1 MQADRLKHL
10 SAGATDLQRGDVM
23 KKIPENSILKKEF
36 TIPFFNMKNMKRISE
51 NIKNKKKS
59 KIYKRKRKTFRGLLV
74 KNILVSLMLT
84 VVFAVG
90 LFCVGRMW
98 IFQKASEE
106 TAFKISHIRTPVEK
120 HLNDGNNKDISAYMR
135 LFSGYSIVFDDINAE
150 YQITSEYNENCHIF
164 SCITDKDKNIIYSN
178 RMALQTYMQF
188 NEEEKE
194 AELMSCDTENKDI
207 PELQQFEKDYM
218 ALNEKV
224 NYNTVE
230 NYDIIKKVIMKSAYV
245 NREENKFIPHE
256 ADINLIK
263 YYPEHEEPS
272 EILESKSY
280 KINVP
285 EKDGYELIEF
295 DLSGVDHFDRIT
307 NDSYPRYFALGFSGA
322 DRQWF
327 DDIKEECTFD
337 TSLIGYRENA
347 GADIRKYMQSSE
359 IYIDGTPHLLTVV
372 LQIDAWNE
380 VTKPLYFKILIMFL
394 IITLVVA
401 FLDAWRK
408 NVRNQADYMFEDYQK
423 NLTDSLAHDLKTPLT
438 AIGGYTENILSGSLS
453 EKETQRYLNSII
465 DSVAY
470 TDSIITRTLELSR
483 INSIN
488 DIHKDSTFIHTII
501 EKSVE
506 KYSLM
511 LDERNITVTIDGQ
524 AEINTNTHLLE
535 TITENLVSNAV
546 KYTSE
551 NGRINIKISSGCLSI
566 SNTVNRKVDVEKLKR
581 PFAKGD
587 ISRSGQ
593 TGSGLGLA
601 IAEKAALSN
610 GFTLSLSC
618 TDSEFT
624 ARLIF

>member
-1 MQADRLKHL
+1 
-10 SAGATDLQRGDVM
+10 M
-23 KKIPENSILKKEF
+23 KKIPDNSILKKEF

-98 IFQKASEE
+98 IFEKANSQ
-106 TAFKISHIRTPVEK
+106 TSYNMNQIHSILEK
-120 HLNDGNNKDISAYMR
+120 QLNAEDNKDISAYMR
-135 LFSGYSIVFDDINAE
+135 QFSHYNILLDKVSAK
-150 YQITSEYNENCHIF
+150 YQIIAECTENCHIF
-164 SCITDKDKNIIYSN
+164 SCITDKDRNIIYSN

-230 NYDIIKKVIMKSAYV
+230 NYDIIIKVIMKSAYV

-256 ADINLIK
+256 AKIDLIK
-263 YYPEHEEPS
+263 YYQEHEEPS

-280 KINVP
+280 IINVP

-295 DLSGVDHFDRIT
+295 NLSNVDHIERIA
-307 NDSYPRYFALGFSGA
+307 NDSYPRYFALDFAGT
-322 DRQWF
+322 DKKWF

-337 TSLIGYRENA
+337 ASLIGYRENA

-408 NVRNQADYMFEDYQK
+408 NVRNQAEYMFEDYQK

-488 DIHKDSTFIHTII
+488 DINKVSTFIHTIV
-501 EKSVE
+501 EKCVE
-506 KYSLM
+506 KYSVI
-511 LDERNITVTIDGQ
+511 LDERNITVTTDGQ
-524 AEINTNTHLLE
+524 AEIPANTQLLE
-535 TITENLVSNAV
+535 TAIENLVSNAV
-546 KYTSE
+546 KYTSG
-551 NGRINIKISSGCLSI
+551 NGSINIRISSECLSI

-587 ISRSGQ
+587 TSRSGQ
-593 TGSGLGLA
+593 SGSGLGLA
-601 IAEKAALSN
+601 IAEQSALSN
-610 GFTLSLSC
+610 GFMLSLSC

>member
-10 SAGATDLQRGDVM
+10 SAGATNLQRGDVM

-98 IFQKASEE
+98 IFEKANSQ
-106 TAFKISHIRTPVEK
+106 TSYNMNHIHSILEK
-120 HLNDGNNKDISAYMR
+120 PLNAEDNKDISAYMR
-135 LFSGYSIVFDDINAE
+135 RFSHYNILLDKVNAK
-150 YQITSEYNENCHIF
+150 YQIIPERTENCHIF
-164 SCITDKDKNIIYSN
+164 SCITDKDRNIIYSN
-178 RMALQTYMQF
+178 RMGLQTYMQF
-188 NEEEKE
+188 NEEKD
-194 AELMSCDTENKDI
+194 AGLMSCDTENKDI
-207 PELQQFEKDYM
+207 PELQRFEKDYM
-218 ALNEKV
+218 TLNEKV
-224 NYNTVE
+224 DYNTVE
-230 NYDIIKKVIMKSAYV
+230 NYDIIIKVIMKSAYV

-256 ADINLIK
+256 TDINLIK
-263 YYPEHEEPS
+263 YYPEHEEPN
-272 EILESKSY
+272 EVLESKSY

-285 EKDGYELIEF
+285 EKNGYELIEF
-295 DLSGVDHFDRIT
+295 DLSGVDHIDRIT
-307 NDSYPRYFALGFSGA
+307 NDSYPRYFTLGFSGT

-327 DDIKEECTFD
+327 DDIKEACTFD
-337 TSLIGYRENA
+337 TGLIGYWGNA

-359 IYIDGTPHLLTVV
+359 IYIDGKPHLLTVI
-372 LQIDAWNE
+372 LQVDVWNE
-380 VTKPLYFKILIMFL
+380 VTRPLYFKILTTFLLAVL
-394 IITLVVA
+394 IIAL
-401 FLDAWRK
+401 LDAWRK
-408 NVRNQADYMFEDYQK
+408 NVRNQAEYMFEDYQK

-438 AIGGYTENILSGSLS
+438 AIGGYAENILSGSLS
-453 EKETQRYLNSII
+453 KEETHKYLDSIM

-470 TDSIITRTLELSR
+470 TDSIITHTLELSR

-488 DIHKDSTFIHTII
+488 DINKVSTFIHTIV
-501 EKSVE
+501 EKCVE
-506 KYSLM
+506 KYSVT

-524 AEINTNTHLLE
+524 AEINTNTRLFE

-551 NGRINIKISSGCLSI
+551 NGRINIKISSECLEI
-566 SNTVNRKVDVEKLKR
+566 SNTVNRKVDIEKLKR